1 MQQIVSDTTAGLE
14 QRLEMLEEK
23 NQSQAESIT
32 ARATKRQEILATIIG
47 YLKDIGN
54 NVKGVE
60 VELMELQRQLDQ
72 MNDREKMP
80 EEHKKSYQKSSDCN
94 NNTSL
99 NKTAS
104 CQNELAAD
112 GTPNAIEP
120 DDSPASLGRQADKR
134 FVDGV
139 ISPVNLMQSKFEGKL
154 PVRILLGAI
163 CLRLKED
170 IFP

>member
-1 MQQIVSDTTAGLE
+1 
-14 QRLEMLEEK
+14 MLEER
-23 NQSQAESIT
+23 NESQAESIRKKVGCT
-32 ARATKRQEILATIIG
+32 AKPTNLHEIIETIIG
-47 YLKDIGN
+47 HLKDIEN
-54 NVKGVE
+54 SVKGVE
-60 VELMELQRQLDQ
+60 VEEMELKRQRDQ
-72 MNDREKMP
+72 INDREKMP
-80 EEHKKSYQKSSDCN
+80 EEHKKFYRKSSDCN

-104 CQNELAAD
+104 CKNELAAD

-120 DDSPASLGRQADKR
+120 DDSPASLSRQADKR
-134 FVDGV
+134 FVDRAT
-139 ISPVNLMQSKFEGKL
+139 SPVNQSKFEGKL

>member
-1 MQQIVSDTTAGLE
+1 MGQIVSDTTAGLE
-14 QRLEMLEEK
+14 QRLEMLKEK
-23 NQSQAESIT
+23 NESQAESI
-32 ARATKRQEILATIIG
+32 ETIIG
-47 YLKDIGN
+47 FLNDIGN
-54 NVKGVE
+54 NVKGFE
-60 VELMELQRQLDQ
+60 VELMELKRQRDQ

-80 EEHKKSYQKSSDCN
+80 EEHKKSYRKSSDCN

-99 NKTAS
+99 NETAS
-104 CQNELAAD
+104 CENELAAD

-134 FVDGV
+134 FVDRV

-154 PVRILLGAI
+154 SVRVLLGAI
-163 CLRLKED
+163 YLRLKED